1 MFLQGFDKPLAE
13 PVAMMWRRSRNG
25 DSPASPTPAKP
36 PEVVETRKN
45 SNSRA
50 PGRARPQRRLKAAL
64 APELLAYDAQA
75 FFTLLLE
82 NKIAHSS

>member
-36 PEVVETRKN
+36 PGFFTMIFHDTHFA
-45 SNSRA
+45 SPTPS
-50 PGRARPQRRLKAAL
+50 KAARGCRGT
-64 APELLAYDAQA
+64 E
-75 FFTLLLE
+75 E
-82 NKIAHSS
+82 